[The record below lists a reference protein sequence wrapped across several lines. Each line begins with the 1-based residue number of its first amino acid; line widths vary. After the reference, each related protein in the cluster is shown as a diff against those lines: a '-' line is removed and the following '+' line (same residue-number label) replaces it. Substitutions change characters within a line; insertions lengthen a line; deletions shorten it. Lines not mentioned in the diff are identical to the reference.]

1 MTIPTSIV
9 SKPTLDIAH
18 HRIHEG
24 NHFTVHKISTV
35 TLGTPKYF
43 LIIPPPSPPGGSIIE
58 IHLIFHIDSDVGG
71 TLEFFENPDIA
82 GNGTQLNIINN
93 NRRSTTTS
101 QAQVFEDPNVTSDGP
116 SILFQQRKGSVAISD
131 VVLGGFDRDD
141 DEFILHQNTNYI
153 LKFTP
158 LANANITTELN
169 WYDNRP
175 SSPVPI
181 P

>member
-9 SKPTLDIAH
+9 SKPTIDITH

-24 NHFTVHKISTV
+24 NHFMVHRIATGIDIV
-35 TLGTPKYF
+35 TPKYF
-43 LIIPPPSPPGGSIIE
+43 LIIPPPIQPDGTVIEMHIIFE
-58 IHLIFHIDSDVGG
+58 VVTDKGG
-71 TLEFFENPDIA
+71 TLEFFENPTVID
-82 GNGTQLNIINN
+82 NGAELTIINN
-93 NRRSTTTS
+93 NRRSATPS
-101 QAQVFEDPNVTSDGP
+101 QAQIFEDPIVTNDGVP
-116 SILFQQRKGSVAISD
+116 LSQQRGGTAAIGIT
-131 VVLGGFDRDD
+131 LGEFSRDD
-141 DEFILHQNTNYI
+141 EEIILHQADTYI

-158 LANANITTELN
+158 LADGANITMEIN